1 MKGPTEHLGASLLL
15 VIPTTVQLG
24 DTWVLKTVASRFQV
38 VRFVSISRIQ
48 MSLLLLMRLPA
59 VVLCSPVLLLGS
71 LTLERLSFGSRRETV
86 CLHIHTTF
94 CYSHEV
100 GQPCVSGPPVSRHRE
115 HRATSRKLKVGSGAL
130 HRAAGHP
137 PS

>member
-15 VIPTTVQLG
+15 VIPTSVQLR
-24 DTWVLKTVASRFQV
+24 DTWILKTVASRFQV

-48 MSLLLLMRLPA
+48 MSLLLFMRDSLLWSCA
-59 VVLCSPVLLLGS
+59 VPSLLLGS
-71 LTLERLSFGSRRETV
+71 LTLECLSFGRRETA

-115 HRATSRKLKVGSGAL
+115 HLPYV
-130 HRAAGHP
+130 
-137 PS
+137 